1 MQYGVSQ
8 TEGEKA
14 TNAKQVDEKKSTA
27 GKTSPQV
34 RKMKTQKEILE
45 TLKICIVFPC
55 NTIDYQ

>member
-34 RKMKTQKEILE
+34 RK
-45 TLKICIVFPC
+45 
-55 NTIDYQ
+55 